1 MHPAFVVAIPARF
14 AASRLPGK
22 PLRLLAGEP
31 LVLHVARRA
40 LAAGADEVWVA
51 ADDARIVDALSG
63 SGVRIAMT
71 SPRHA
76 SGSDRLAECAAIA
89 GWADDTVVVN
99 LQGDEPF
106 APAAGI
112 RAVAATLA
120 ASGADMATL
129 ATPVEDAA
137 TLADPNA
144 VKLVRAGNGDALYC
158 SRAPIPWPRDAWATA
173 EGRTGLPVGHQ
184 WLRHIGIYAYRA
196 GFLKRFAALPP
207 TPLERTESLEQLRAL
222 EHGHRIAV
230 ALSPEP
236 FPPGVDTPDD
246 LARAERRWRAAGEP
260 THRRTGARDGGS

>member
-1 MHPAFVVAIPARF
+1 MDQSFVVAIPARF
-14 AASRLPGK
+14 AAARLPGK
-22 PLRLLAGEP
+22 PLRLLDGEP

-51 ADDARIVDALSG
+51 ADDQRIADALAG

-71 SPRHA
+71 SPAHA
-76 SGSDRLAECAAIA
+76 SGSDRLAECASVA
-89 GWADDTVVVN
+89 GWSDDTVVVN

-112 RAVAATLA
+112 RAVARALVD
-120 ASGADMATL
+120 SGADKATL
-129 ATPVEDAA
+129 ATPVEDAG

-144 VKLVRAGNGDALYC
+144 VKLVRAASGDALYF
-158 SRAPIPWPRDAWATA
+158 SRAPIPWPRDAWATDA
-173 EGRTGLPVGHQ
+173 GRAVLPAGQH

-196 GFLKRFAALPP
+196 AFLKRFAALPP
-207 TPLERTESLEQLRAL
+207 TPLELTESLEQLRAL

-236 FPPGVDTPDD
+236 FPPGVDTPED
-246 LARAERRWRAAGEP
+246 LERAERRCASARLAG
-260 THRRTGARDGGS
+260 